1 MSTQTPF
8 DMGSSQSE
16 ESGAKAPTHID
27 YKLENIIAEALDN
40 AGVPNVFCGHGL
52 MSVYGLLQE
61 QKVAYF
67 SPTPIKLVCDR
78 S

>member
-1 MSTQTPF
+1 MSTQTPY

-40 AGVPNVFCGHGL
+40 GGVPNVFCGHGL
-52 MSVYGLLQE
+52 MSVYGLVQE
-61 QKVAYF
+61 QKVTYF
-67 SPTPIKLVCDR
+67 IPPIQLQ
-78 S
+78 